1 MNIDRR
7 YVAALSASAALLVG
21 LAVEEGYTDRAVI
34 PVEGDRPTYGF
45 GSTFRLDGTPVQM
58 GDKTNPVEAI
68 QRTLQHIQ
76 NDEAGLKKC
85 VTAPLYQVE
94 YDIML
99 NFGYQYGIPTLCKSS
114 IVKKA
119 NAGDYIGSCKA
130 YLQYK
135 RVNGY
140 DCSTPGNKRCW
151 GVWKR
156 SVDRYNACMEVQ

>member
-34 PVEGDRPTYGF
+34 PVAGDRPTYGF
-45 GSTFRLDGTPVQM
+45 GSTFKLDGAPVQM

-76 NDEAGLKKC
+76 KDEAGLKKC

-156 SVDRYNACMEVQ
+156 SVERYNACMEIQ